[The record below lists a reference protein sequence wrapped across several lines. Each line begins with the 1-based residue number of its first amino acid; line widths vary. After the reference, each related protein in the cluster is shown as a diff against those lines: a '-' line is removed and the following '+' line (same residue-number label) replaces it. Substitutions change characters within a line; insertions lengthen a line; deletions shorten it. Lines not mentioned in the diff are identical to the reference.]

1 MKFFRGVAICASLG
15 HCNSSAPLDEIS
27 LLQARRHRNVE
38 IDCSVC
44 LPRCRTTTTSNTPEP
59 GLGPMKS
66 CSMWGDPHVNTFDGF
81 WTRGKSNWESLDAYK
96 TGDFWFVKAPNVQIQ
111 GRTWADQS
119 GHNVGKSSLRKVV
132 LTGSCTGGKVLIVEP
147 VGWWAKRGR
156 IRFGGQTLHEGDG
169 SVAEYQDE
177 FVHIKPHADRY
188 RSLEA
193 SSAESILITFPQDP
207 SVEIFVMR
215 ASNYL
220 DMMVSMNER
229 VGVSGICGNMNG
241 NGVDDADF
249 MSSLASAVPD
259 NEVMFVTPMYELHG
273 CATVTSRENDFPAD
287 IAHMTAHDDLDIVE
301 ACAYEC
307 KGYVE
312 GATRDAFILY
322 EDGGRTRCRCG
333 RKSKARH
340 PIFSPNT
347 QGCTENNCAAGI
359 APLGKT
365 CVFGYDISHAAD
377 SDADCDQMTNNAGRV
392 FCKSKLDP
400 ADTGYDGLLTAC
412 ITDYCLVGRD
422 VAGVDAEFSNEAD
435 QVEAEVMP

>member
-1 MKFFRGVAICASLG
+1 MKFFRGVAICAILG

-44 LPRCRTTTTSNTPEP
+44 LPGCGTTTTSNTQEP
-59 GLGPMKS
+59 GLGPMKY
-66 CSMWGDPHVNTFDGF
+66 CKMWGDPHVNTFDGF
-81 WTRGKSNWESLDAYK
+81 ASISKSNWESLDAYK

-119 GHNVGKSSLRKVV
+119 GHNGGKSSLRKVV
-132 LTGSCTGGKVLIVEP
+132 LTGSCTRGKVLIVEP
-147 VGWWAKRGR
+147 IGWGVKSGR

-177 FVHIKPHADRY
+177 FVHIKPHTDKY
-188 RSLEA
+188 RSLDA
-193 SSAESILITFPQDP
+193 SAESILITFPQDP

-215 ASNYL
+215 ADNYL

-241 NGVDDADF
+241 NPGDDKDF
-249 MSSLASAVPD
+249 MSTLASAVPD

-273 CATVTSRENDFPAD
+273 CATVTSRENDFPVS
-287 IAHMTAHDDLDIVE
+287 IGHMSAQNDLDSLEALDIVE

-307 KGYVE
+307 KGK
-312 GATRDAFILY
+312 RNAFILY
-322 EDGGRTRCRCG
+322 EDGDRRQCRCG
-333 RKSKARH
+333 WKSKALS
-340 PIFSPNT
+340 PIFVPNT
-347 QGCTENNCAAGI
+347 GSCTENNCAAGL
-359 APLGKT
+359 APPGKT
-365 CVFGYDISHAAD
+365 CVYDYDTSHAAD

-400 ADTGYDGLLTAC
+400 ADTDYDGLLTAC

-422 VAGVDAEFSNEAD
+422 VAGADAEFSNEAE
-435 QVEAEVMP
+435 QVEAEGVP